1 MQFLKLHTSND
12 LILSL
17 IEERIFLLIKHV
29 SLPGLV
35 WSSCI
40 IFANSGNPG
49 EDGLA
54 AVDVFHG
61 PLAEEKVNMVLK
73 IKQKLFRTR
82 WIRIQIAKL
91 FVRQVCNP
99 FQNL

>member
-1 MQFLKLHTSND
+1 M
-12 LILSL
+12 
-17 IEERIFLLIKHV
+17 KHV

-54 AVDVFHG
+54 AVDVFHC
-61 PLAEEKVNMVLK
+61 PLAEEKVNVVLK
-73 IKQKLFRTR
+73 IKQDWLKPHWVLGPNPDS
-82 WIRIQIAKL
+82 QIVNKTGL
-91 FVRQVCNP
+91 RPVSKPREQEVGFLRM
-99 FQNL
+99 